1 MTTEADMDKF
11 KFSINVEPKDIPAL
25 DDAHKRDCADAVN
38 SVIDRTFKYTMIFA
52 FAVMAAYGLYA
63 VFGLPYLLRMGKLI
77 PHISAFVPFTAI
89 AIIIAEIFS
98 GIMKPF
104 AIVLEMLLHAGIIVA
119 SAMSIPS
126 LVVIPFAVY
135 GIYLHLRQFS
145 MLPFYKVLSELKGYP
160 EFTSLPIGEVEK
172 KAVHPAGEDKEETAE
187 EAEKADISEE
197 KDQK

>member
-1 MTTEADMDKF
+1 
-11 KFSINVEPKDIPAL
+11 
-25 DDAHKRDCADAVN
+25 
-38 SVIDRTFKYTMIFA
+38 
-52 FAVMAAYGLYA
+52 
-63 VFGLPYLLRMGKLI
+63 
-77 PHISAFVPFTAI
+77 
-89 AIIIAEIFS
+89 
-98 GIMKPF
+98 
-104 AIVLEMLLHAGIIVA
+104 
-119 SAMSIPS
+119 MSIPS

-172 KAVHPAGEDKEETAE
+172 KAVPPAGEDKEETAE